1 MAEGAEAAPGPGPVV
16 HLRAVGDDVVVEV
29 IAEAGH
35 ASGRVMLI
43 DGLPSS
49 QADLDDP
56 ERVLFDYHL
65 HLALLA
71 VGLKPHGTDGL
82 VVHVGGG
89 GGTIA
94 RFLAC
99 REPQLRQVVVELA
112 GVVLNAAQAELGLVA
127 SDRMRLVAGDGRA
140 ALAELE
146 SATATAV
153 IGDAY
158 AGASAPVHLLT
169 QEYVAEVAR
178 VLRPDGTYLLN
189 LVDRPPFAVIAP
201 IIATVEAVFGASLAI
216 GFEEVLAGRGG
227 GNVLL
232 AARRS
237 PSLRADQLVAALAE
251 SPHPVVVRPAG
262 EVVGSPTEVA
272 VLRDGDP
279 PPPMHE
285 DALAAGREAR
295 AAARRRAGLPADP
308 R

>member
-1 MAEGAEAAPGPGPVV
+1 VADGAEEARRGPAPAV
-16 HLRAVGDDVVVEV
+16 HLRAVGEDVVVEV

-71 VGLKPHGTDGL
+71 AGLQPSATEGL

-94 RFLAC
+94 RFLVKRA
-99 REPQLRQVVVELA
+99 PQLRQVVVELY
-112 GVVLNAAQAELGLVA
+112 GVVLDAAQAQLGLVA
-127 SDRMRLVAGDGRA
+127 SDRVRLVVGDGRT
-140 ALAELE
+140 ALARLE
-146 SATATAV
+146 SATATTV
-153 IGDAY
+153 IGDAF
-158 AGASAPVHLLT
+158 AGPRPPVHLLT
-169 QEYVAEVAR
+169 QEFVAEVAR

-201 IIATVEAVFGASLAI
+201 IVATVEAAFGACLAV
-216 GFEEVLAGRGG
+216 GSEDVLAGRGG
-227 GNVLL
+227 GNVVLV
-232 AARRS
+232 ARRS
-237 PSLRADQLVAALAE
+237 PPPRADELDAALAE
-251 SPHPVVVRPAG
+251 SPHPVAVRPARELTG
-262 EVVGSPTEVA
+262 QAAHVD

-285 DALAAGREAR
+285 DALAAGRQAR
-295 AAARRRAGLPADP
+295 SAARRRAGLAG
-308 R
+308 